1 MRYLS
6 YLAVMSAFVILTK
19 SVRTENSPKNCL
31 ATWHIE
37 RHANP
42 WSGLTGDAAAE
53 EATFTVRTQST
64 KSDAPNVLKQPAVVQ
79 AGDFILYRAE
89 KGRAVFVNPAYF
101 GELNRVEVTGRALRN
116 DGKIGKATAKA
127 LRQWSPIEIL
137 GLLIELQVIIT
148 YAHIE
153 SNICLVRAEE
163 NDGIFKAEL
172 SGEHVYYTNSRNVS
186 KFSFVF
192 ELNRRTGEMRVMP

>member
-1 MRYLS
+1 MKKIIYAATITLCVANIS
-6 YLAVMSAFVILTK
+6 IMEAK
-19 SVRTENSPKNCL
+19 SPQTNCL

-37 RHANP
+37 RRANP

-64 KSDAPNVLKQPAVVQ
+64 KPDAPNVLKQPAVVQ
-79 AGDFILYRAE
+79 AGDFVLHRAE

-192 ELNRRTGEMRVMP
+192 ELNRKTGEMRVMP